1 MQKLKVLITG
11 ASGFIGS
18 HLIPYL
24 LARNYAVIGLTR
36 QNNKASA
43 HADLSWIT
51 QLNQLKTNQIDY
63 VINLAGENIG
73 KKRWSKK
80 RKQQLIASRV
90 DSTNELYRYLE
101 KQHIQPKCIIS
112 GSAVGYY
119 GIDLSEQWATPC
131 TEQAVPQAIFMSEL
145 CQLWEHA
152 ARNFASQHTKIVRL
166 GVVFANDGGI
176 LPQMLLPIKMNL
188 VGKIGHGRQPV
199 VWVHIHDVLRAL
211 EFLLLN
217 ETKQNTFNLVAPEQ
231 TSQAQFATTA
241 AQILKRKP
249 LLSLPACVLRGM
261 LGEQSQLVLNGQ
273 YVQSKALVEAGFEF
287 NYPSLEQALQDILTV
302 R

>member
-1 MQKLKVLITG
+1 MIINFKST
-11 ASGFIGS
+11 
-18 HLIPYL
+18 L
-24 LARNYAVIGLTR
+24 L
-36 QNNKASA
+36 S
-43 HADLSWIT
+43 
-51 QLNQLKTNQIDY
+51 
-63 VINLAGENIG
+63 
-73 KKRWSKK
+73 
-80 RKQQLIASRV
+80 
-90 DSTNELYRYLE
+90 
-101 KQHIQPKCIIS
+101 IQPKCIIS

-119 GIDLSEQWATPC
+119 GIDPSEQWATPC

-152 ARNFASQHTKIVRL
+152 ARNFASQHTQIVRL

-231 TSQAQFATTA
+231 TSQAQFAATA

-249 LLSLPACVLRGM
+249 VLSLPACVLRGM

>member
-1 MQKLKVLITG
+1 M
-11 ASGFIGS
+11 
-18 HLIPYL
+18 
-24 LARNYAVIGLTR
+24 
-36 QNNKASA
+36 
-43 HADLSWIT
+43 
-51 QLNQLKTNQIDY
+51 
-63 VINLAGENIG
+63 
-73 KKRWSKK
+73 
-80 RKQQLIASRV
+80 
-90 DSTNELYRYLE
+90 
-101 KQHIQPKCIIS
+101 
-112 GSAVGYY
+112 
-119 GIDLSEQWATPC
+119 
-131 TEQAVPQAIFMSEL
+131 
-145 CQLWEHA
+145 
-152 ARNFASQHTKIVRL
+152 RL

-249 LLSLPACVLRGM
+249 LLSLPAYVLRGM